1 MSKVFLE
8 LTISLDGFVTGRDVG
23 SDAPLGIGGERLHD
37 WMFAGKSATE
47 VETFATE
54 YYGEI
59 GALVMGRRMVDLGIG
74 PWGEEPVFH
83 APCFVVTHR
92 PAETIIKKGGTS
104 YIFVTDGI
112 EAALDRAREAAGSQ
126 DVQVN
131 GGADVGRQFLNA
143 GLLDEV
149 RLHIAPIILG
159 AGTRLFDG
167 VRTDVQLVPREAQ
180 NEPAVTHLVY
190 DVESTTRN
198 AASYSPTHL

>member
-1 MSKVFLE
+1 MSKVIFE
-8 LTISLDGFVTGRDVG
+8 MTISLDGYVTGPDVRPEEPMG
-23 SDAPLGIGGERLHD
+23 DGGERLHE

-47 VETFATE
+47 AETFLTAHFS
-54 YYGEI
+54 EI
-59 GALVMGRRMVDLGIG
+59 GAVILGRRMADLGIG

-92 PAETIIKKGGTS
+92 PAETIVKKGGTS

-126 DVQVN
+126 DVQVE

-143 GLLDEV
+143 GLLDEI

-159 AGTRLFDG
+159 SGTRLFDG

-180 NEPAVTHLVY
+180 NAPAVTHLIY
-190 DVESTTRN
+190 DVGR
-198 AASYSPTHL
+198 PTAGQ

>member
-8 LTISLDGFVTGRDVG
+8 MTISLDGFATGPEVG
-23 SDAPLGIGGERLHD
+23 PDAPLGIGGERLHE

-47 VETFATE
+47 VETFATA

-59 GALVMGRRMVDLGIG
+59 GALVMGRRMVDLGIR

-92 PAETIIKKGGTS
+92 PAETIVKKGGTS
-104 YIFVTDGI
+104 YVFVTHGI
-112 EAALDRAREAAGSQ
+112 EAALEQAREAAGSQ

-131 GGADVGRQFLNA
+131 GGADVARQFLNA

-149 RLHIAPIILG
+149 RLHIAPIVLG
-159 AGTRLFDG
+159 SGTRLFDG
-167 VRTDVQLVPREAQ
+167 VRTDVRLVPREAQ
-180 NEPAVTHLVY
+180 NASPAVTHLIY
-190 DVESTTRN
+190 DVER
-198 AASYSPTHL
+198 PTAEL